1 MRIIWHGN
9 ACFELCDSNNR
20 IVIDPHD
27 GKSIGIK
34 PPVLNADIVM
44 VTHDH
49 FDNNAIRAVKGNF
62 TTVFAETG
70 VKEVRGMTIEGF
82 RSFHDEVKGNLRGEN
97 VIYRFEMDGI
107 SVCHC
112 GGLGDIPS
120 DEVIKALKG
129 VDIIFIPTGETF
141 TISIPKLEEFL
152 GEIDPKVIVP
162 MGYKVGSITIPLK
175 TLDDFLVDVSD
186 DMILYVG
193 NEVELSDDDL
203 SEFLGLW
210 VFDY

>member
-1 MRIIWHGN
+1 MKIRWHGN
-9 ACFELCDSNNR
+9 ACFEVSNSQYR

-34 PPVLNADIVM
+34 PPILNADIVL

-49 FDNNAIRAVKGNF
+49 FDNNAIRAVRGNF
-62 TTVFAETG
+62 ATVFAETG
-70 VKEVRGMTIEGF
+70 ITEIKGMKVEGF
-82 RSFHDEVKGNLRGEN
+82 HTFHDEVGGNIRGEN

-112 GGLGDIPS
+112 GGLGDMPS
-120 DEVIKALKG
+120 DEVVEALKG

-141 TISIPKLEEFL
+141 TISMEKLEMFL
-152 GEIDPKVIVP
+152 ERIDPKVMVP
-162 MGYKVGSITIPLK
+162 MGYKVGSITIPLR
-175 TLDDFLVDVSD
+175 TLDEFLEDVSD

-193 NEVELSDDDL
+193 NEVELSGEDL